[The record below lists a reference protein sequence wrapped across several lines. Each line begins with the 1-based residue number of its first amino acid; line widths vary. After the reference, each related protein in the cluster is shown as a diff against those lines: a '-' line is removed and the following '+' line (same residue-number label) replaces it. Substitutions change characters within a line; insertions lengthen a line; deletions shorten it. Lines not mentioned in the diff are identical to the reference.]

1 MICRQQWSRR
11 GPIAEQDIGG
21 SGQEVGAVAEPEIK
35 FTTATW
41 SPKFSGFCPRDICS
55 TTPAFCHPCRHLVDL
70 VYDDRVLVDD
80 GHGRPAPVDR
90 GLLVDLADHSPPHPP
105 VVLR

>member
-1 MICRQQWSRR
+1 MELCMKVFY
-11 GPIAEQDIGG
+11 GG
-21 SGQEVGAVAEPEIK
+21 
-35 FTTATW
+35 
-41 SPKFSGFCPRDICS
+41 RDGCA

-80 GHGRPAPVDR
+80 SHGRPAPVDR

-105 VVLR
+105 VVLQ